1 MYRTISPREGSWF
14 PSRSRCRRMPGS
26 IWFRRRRARIRRSC
40 THSGNGWS
48 LPPLLPPRANPEPVR
63 FFSHRTKDLRLVA
76 RLWHGT
82 LPGHTNRAP
91 AGRISAKGR
100 VEHGG
105 DALMSQPGSSET
117 PQIKSRISAILRA
130 TSGNFLEQF
139 DFFLFGFYAQA
150 IAKAFFPA
158 QNETAALLN
167 AFGVFWLGALM
178 RPIGAV
184 VLGAYIDRIGRRQGL
199 IVTLAIMAVGTVVI
213 AFCPTYA
220 TIGVAAPIIVL
231 IGRLLQ
237 GFSAGV
243 ELGGVSVY
251 LAEISTPG
259 NRGFYTSFQSS
270 SQQVAIFVAAILGFV
285 LSEMMP
291 ADTVAAWGWRIPFF
305 IGCLIIPFIFLLRR
319 TLEETPEFLKMK
331 KHPTASEVF
340 ASAVANWRIVIL
352 GMMIAVLTTTT
363 FYFVTVYTPTF
374 GKNVLKLSSADAL
387 LVTVLVAVGNFI
399 WNPVGGALSDRVG
412 RKPVLLAIATLSL
425 LTAYPAL
432 HWLVADPSFG
442 KMLTVEMMFSF
453 YFGVYS
459 GTMLGAL
466 VEIVPA
472 HVRTTCFSMAFA
484 LAAGLFGTF
493 TPFASTWLIDH
504 TGDKASPGFWLM
516 CAAASGIV
524 AAIVIYRA
532 GAVERREAVAT

>member
-1 MYRTISPREGSWF
+1 
-14 PSRSRCRRMPGS
+14 
-26 IWFRRRRARIRRSC
+26 
-40 THSGNGWS
+40 
-48 LPPLLPPRANPEPVR
+48 
-63 FFSHRTKDLRLVA
+63 
-76 RLWHGT
+76 
-82 LPGHTNRAP
+82 
-91 AGRISAKGR
+91 
-100 VEHGG
+100 
-105 DALMSQPGSSET
+105 MSQTTIAQP
-117 PQIKSRISAILRA
+117 PAIKSRIGAILRA

-139 DFFLFGFYAQA
+139 DFFLFGFYASA

-167 AFGVFWLGALM
+167 TFGVFWLGALM
-178 RPIGAV
+178 RPVGAI

-199 IVTLAIMAVGTVVI
+199 IVTLSIMAIGTVVI

-220 TIGVAAPIIVL
+220 TIGIAAPVIVL
-231 IGRLLQ
+231 LGRLLQ

-270 SQQVAIFVAAILGFV
+270 SQQVAIFVASILGYI
-285 LSEMMP
+285 LSEVMP

-305 IGCLIIPFIFLLRR
+305 VGCMIIPVIFFLRR
-319 TLEETPEFLKMK
+319 TLEETPAFLAMK
-331 KHPTASEVF
+331 HHPTASEVF

-374 GKNVLKLSSADAL
+374 GKTVLKLSTQDAL
-387 LVTVLVAVGNFI
+387 LVTLLVAVTNFI
-399 WNPVGGALSDRVG
+399 WNPVGGAVSDRIG
-412 RKPVLLAIATLSL
+412 RKPVLVTIATLSL

-432 HWLVADPSFG
+432 HWLVTAPTFG
-442 KMLTVEMMFSF
+442 KLLAVEMMFSF

-459 GTMLGAL
+459 GTMLGCL

-472 HVRTTCFSMAFA
+472 HVRTTCFSLAFA

-493 TPFASTWLIDH
+493 TPFASTWLIDK
-504 TGDKASPGFWLM
+504 TGDKASPCYWLM
-516 CAAASGIV
+516 F
-524 AAIVIYRA
+524 
-532 GAVERREAVAT
+532 GAVLGIIAALTVYRGGRTIEAHDTVTA